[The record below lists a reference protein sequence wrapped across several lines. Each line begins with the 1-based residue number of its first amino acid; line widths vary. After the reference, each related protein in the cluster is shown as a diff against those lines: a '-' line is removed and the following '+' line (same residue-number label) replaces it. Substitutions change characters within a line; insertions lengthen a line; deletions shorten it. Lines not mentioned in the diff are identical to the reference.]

1 MVLVTSELR
10 KRTILSIMAGM
21 NDTELIGQRIKRERL
36 SKSLT
41 QRALAERVGVGT
53 PHISKVEA
61 GRENPS
67 DELLQKIAEVLDCE
81 FDELLLMAGRV
92 PPDLIHRFTLDP
104 RGSLEFLRQW
114 KGPDV

>member
-1 MVLVTSELR
+1 MTS
-10 KRTILSIMAGM
+10 M

-41 QRALAERVGVGT
+41 QRALAKRVGVGT

-67 DELLQKIAEVLDCE
+67 DELLQRIAEVLDCE

-92 PPDLIHRFTLDP
+92 PPDLIERFASDP

-114 KGPDV
+114 KTPEV